1 MVLLPEKKM
10 TETIRRW
17 TCKQRGEV
25 NLTDDSTK
33 AEPMTR
39 ARQKSGEL
47 ANGLGGSHR
56 RAGPTT
62 ADARQV
68 WRQSGPGEELR
79 KSTTQEGEGA
89 NDNRKHINT
98 NRRKQK

>member
-1 MVLLPEKKM
+1 MSKCLVLLPEKKM

-33 AEPMTR
+33 AELMTR

-47 ANGLGGSHR
+47 ANGLGGSLR

-68 WRQSGPGEELR
+68 WRQSGPGRSSGSQQHMKEREP
-79 KSTTQEGEGA
+79 TTTG
-89 NDNRKHINT
+89 NT
-98 NRRKQK
+98 

>member
-1 MVLLPEKKM
+1 M

-17 TCKQRGEV
+17 TRKQRGEV

-33 AEPMTR
+33 AGPMTR

-47 ANGLGGSHR
+47 ADGLGGSHR
-56 RAGPTT
+56 GSGPTT

-68 WRQSGPGEELR
+68 WRQSRPGRSSGSQQHGKEREQ
-79 KSTTQEGEGA
+79 TTTG
-89 NDNRKHINT
+89 NT
-98 NRRKQK
+98 